1 MATFRKRAGAWQAQI
16 IRRGH
21 PSLYRTFDTK
31 AQAEAWARQIESEI
45 DRGVFVDRSEAEST
59 PLTELIDRYAR
70 EVTPR
75 KKSANSEL
83 SRLKTLKSVLGH
95 LRFAALQGKHVA
107 TYRDKRL
114 QEGAAAA
121 TVNKEL
127 NTLSH
132 LVDTAIRDWGIYVPA
147 NPVKLVSRPTDAR
160 GRDRR
165 LEAGEEE
172 QLLEAARHYGEP
184 LPSIICFAL
193 ETGMRR
199 GEIAAMRWEHID
211 VKVRVVLVP
220 ETKTDTPRRVPLSKR
235 AVAVLE
241 GLPRR
246 LDGQVWGMRADSI
259 TQAFDRVCQRTGLN
273 DLRFHDLRHEATSR
287 LFERGLNTMQVAA
300 ITGHKTLE
308 MLKRYTHLRAEDLA
322 ELLG

>member
-59 PLTELIDRYAR
+59 PLAELIDRYAR

-172 QLLEAARHYGEP
+172 QLLEAARNYGEP

-211 VKVRVVLVP
+211 VKARVVLVP